1 MLPMRW
7 CCWCADAAAVLIM
20 LMRWY
25 CWCRWCGWCPDPADA
40 LMLLMR
46 WCCWCADAAEVLML
60 LMRWC
65 ADAMLL
71 LMCWCSWCTDAADAL
86 MLLNQDQDLLADLS
100 KAICSSFSLT
110 IHNVFRNL
118 TCSCAMHEII
128 QSGVSL
134 TFRYCSCPFW
144 HEAWLA
150 FGKRSRIPFGKH
162 VFAKMGSFW
171 LCACRRT
178 SYLPY
183 R

>member
-1 MLPMRW
+1 MLLMYR
-7 CCWCADAAAVLIM
+7 CCW
-20 LMRWY
+20 
-25 CWCRWCGWCPDPADA
+25 GADA
-40 LMLLMR
+40 LMLLMH
-46 WCCWCADAAEVLML
+46 WCCWCADVADALML
-60 LMRWC
+60 LMLWC
-65 ADAMLL
+65 
-71 LMCWCSWCTDAADAL
+71 CWCSDAADAVDVLMQLMYWCCWCTDAADAL
-86 MLLNQDQDLLADLS
+86 MLLNQDEDLLADLS

-162 VFAKMGSFW
+162 VFEKMGSFW
-171 LCACRRT
+171 LCACWRT
-178 SYLPY
+178 SNLPY